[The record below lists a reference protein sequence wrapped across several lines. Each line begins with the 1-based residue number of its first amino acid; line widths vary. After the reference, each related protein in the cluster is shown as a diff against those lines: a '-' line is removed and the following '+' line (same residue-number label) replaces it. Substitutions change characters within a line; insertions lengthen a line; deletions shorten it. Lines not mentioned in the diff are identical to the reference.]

1 MAHLILDKIHPVLAN
16 RRPFA
21 VFFSFA
27 ERSSRGGSVMKI
39 LIADKFSEDHVD
51 QLKKLGCDVTYNPSV
66 KAEELPQLIAPYK
79 VLVVRS
85 KQVTADTIQAG
96 DQLAVILRA
105 GAGVNTIDVKT
116 ASARGVYVTN
126 CPGKNSIAVA
136 ELAFALLLS
145 IDRRIPDNVAAL
157 RAHKWNKKEFSKADG
172 VFGKTIGVIGIGQIG
187 REVIKRAQAFGLHVI
202 AWSRSFNLQK
212 ARELDVEY
220 SHDLDSVFRRADII
234 SLHVALKADT
244 KKLVNADR
252 LAMMKPNAILIN
264 TARGEVVDQ
273 AALRAALEGKKI
285 RAGVDVFDP
294 EPAEATADFAD
305 PILDLPNFYGTH
317 HIGASTEQAQEA
329 IAEEAIRII
338 KTFVKTGVVLNCVNL
353 ATRTPAKWQLIV
365 RHYDRV
371 GVLAYVMDQIR
382 RANTN
387 IEEVQ
392 NIIFDGAAA
401 ACCRIQLNTEPK
413 PELLA
418 AIRTGNPDI
427 ISVESLKIGE

>member
-1 MAHLILDKIHPVLAN
+1 
-16 RRPFA
+16 
-21 VFFSFA
+21 
-27 ERSSRGGSVMKI
+27 MKI

-51 QLKKLGCDVTYNPSV
+51 QLKKLGCDVTYNASV
-66 KAEELPQLIAPYK
+66 KAEELPKLIAPYK

-85 KQVTADTIQAG
+85 KQVTTDTIQAG

-172 VFGKTIGVIGIGQIG
+172 VFGKTLGVIGIGQIG

-273 AALRAALEGKKI
+273 VALQAALKGKKI

-294 EPAEATADFAD
+294 EPADATADFAD

-401 ACCRIQLNTEPK
+401 ACCRIQLDVEPK
-413 PELLA
+413 PELLSA
-418 AIRTGNPDI
+418 LRTGNPDI

>member
-1 MAHLILDKIHPVLAN
+1 
-16 RRPFA
+16 
-21 VFFSFA
+21 
-27 ERSSRGGSVMKI
+27 MKI
-39 LIADKFSEDHVD
+39 LIADKFSEAHIG
-51 QLKKLGCDVTYNPSV
+51 QLKKLGCDVTYNASV
-66 KAEELPQLIAPYK
+66 KAEELPRLIAPYK

-85 KQVTADTIQAG
+85 KQVTTDTIQAG

-172 VFGKTIGVIGIGQIG
+172 VFGKTLGVIGVGQIG
-187 REVIKRAQAFGLHVI
+187 REVIKRAHAFGLSVI
-202 AWSRSFNLQK
+202 AWSRSLNLQQ
-212 ARELDVEY
+212 ARDLGVEY
-220 SHDLDSVFRRADII
+220 CPDLDNIFRRADIV
-234 SLHVALKADT
+234 SLHVALKPAT
-244 KKLVNADR
+244 KKLVTADR
-252 LAMMKPNAILIN
+252 LAMMKPHAILIN
-264 TARGEVVDQ
+264 TTRGEVVDQ
-273 AALRAALEGKKI
+273 AALRAALEGNKI

-338 KTFVKTGVVLNCVNL
+338 ETFVKTGVVLNCVNL

-382 RANTN
+382 RANIN
-387 IEEVQ
+387 IEEVE

-401 ACCRIQLNTEPK
+401 ACCRIQLDTEAGDP
-413 PELLA
+413 LLA
-418 AIRTGNPDI
+418 AIKKGNPDI
-427 ISVESLKIGE
+427 IGVESLRIGE

>member
-1 MAHLILDKIHPVLAN
+1 
-16 RRPFA
+16 
-21 VFFSFA
+21 
-27 ERSSRGGSVMKI
+27 MKI
-39 LIADKFSEDHVD
+39 LIADKFSENHLDR
-51 QLKKLGCDVTYNPSV
+51 LKKLGCDVTYNASV
-66 KAEELPQLIAPYK
+66 KAEELPKLITPYK

-85 KQVTADTIQAG
+85 KQVTADTVKAG
-96 DQLAVILRA
+96 DQLTVILRA

-126 CPGKNSIAVA
+126 CPGKNSVAVA
-136 ELAFALLLS
+136 ELAFALLLG
-145 IDRRIPDNVAAL
+145 IDRRIADNVAAL

-172 VFGKTIGVIGIGQIG
+172 VYGKTLGVIGVGQIG
-187 REVIKRAQAFGLHVI
+187 REVIKRAQAFGLRVM
-202 AWSRSFNLQK
+202 AWSRSLNLQK
-212 ARELDVEY
+212 ARELEVEY
-220 SHDLDSVFRRADII
+220 SPDLDNLFRRADII
-234 SLHVALKADT
+234 SLHVALKPDT
-244 KKLVNADR
+244 KKLVNAER
-252 LAMMKPNAILIN
+252 IAMMKPNAILIN

-273 AALRAALEGKKI
+273 AALRAALAGKKI
-285 RAGVDVFDP
+285 RAGLDVFDP
-294 EPAEATADFAD
+294 EPAEGTGDFTD

-338 KTFVKTGVVLNCVNL
+338 ETFVKTGVVLNCVNL

-401 ACCRIQLNTEPK
+401 ACCRIQLNAEPG
-413 PELLA
+413 EQLLT
-418 AIRTGNPDI
+418 AIKTGNPDI
-427 ISVESLKIGE
+427 IGVESLKIGD